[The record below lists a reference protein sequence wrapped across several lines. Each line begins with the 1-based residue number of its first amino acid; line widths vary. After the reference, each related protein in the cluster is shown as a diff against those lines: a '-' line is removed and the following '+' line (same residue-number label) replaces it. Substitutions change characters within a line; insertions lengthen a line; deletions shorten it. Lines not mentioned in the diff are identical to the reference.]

1 MKKVT
6 FDIYKL
12 IICLLSNLSFNCQ
25 SKISL
30 FDHPY
35 SIRCHFAGT
44 SDEEANDEDGS
55 ESEEDVSETE
65 DAADSS
71 ETEDPDN
78 ADAGMTALMMIVRL
92 RALMTH
98 KLMSLRKKLMKL
110 TVLIQIVIITL
121 QKPIA
126 LLLL

>member
-1 MKKVT
+1 MKMDLKVKKMYPKQKMLQ
-6 FDIYKL
+6 IVL
-12 IICLLSNLSFNCQ
+12 RQ
-25 SKISL
+25 KIL
-30 FDHPY
+30 
-35 SIRCHFAGT
+35 T
-44 SDEEANDEDGS
+44 
-55 ESEEDVSETE
+55 TLMQ
-65 DAADSS
+65 
-71 ETEDPDN
+71 
-78 ADAGMTALMMIVRL
+78 GMTALMMIVRL